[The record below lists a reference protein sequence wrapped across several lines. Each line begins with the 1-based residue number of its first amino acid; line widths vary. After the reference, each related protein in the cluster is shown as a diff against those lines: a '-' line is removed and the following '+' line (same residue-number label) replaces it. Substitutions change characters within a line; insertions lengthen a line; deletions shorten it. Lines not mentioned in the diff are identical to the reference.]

1 MFGVLFKYEDN
12 MLFKKR
18 KGGKKWTC
26 CNELKPNNYG
36 YIEVKVNDKKMRIHR
51 IVYLFHNPDW
61 DIHDS
66 CRDNSID
73 HINRNKLDNRIE
85 NLRVVN
91 SSENNQNRTH
101 CKGKPI
107 KGVYFSKK
115 KNTWQSQ
122 WCENKKQKNKWFKTE
137 AEALEYRAKMVEL
150 HYSHHPSKR

>member
-1 MFGVLFKYEDN
+1 MEKEMFGVLFKYEDN

-36 YIEVKVNDKKMRIHR
+36 YIE
-51 IVYLFHNPDW
+51 
-61 DIHDS
+61 
-66 CRDNSID
+66 
-73 HINRNKLDNRIE
+73 INENKLDNRIE